1 MINLKLPYTPSDNSP
16 IELQDALEQTQLL
29 LENGVVVPKHT
40 SLIYSRGVL
49 FFYID
54 RRANIIYNSQAMPS
68 FTFNKLPTAVAGFE
82 RLNDRPVNFEPIIK
96 IRNDEYQLRSVIV
109 SEVNNLESGA
119 NLVIGSTAIFMA
131 HTNYNKQRYQDEFFM
146 YDPYSVVKPRLINGA
161 VERSQPIEKI
171 PGTSFEPE
179 LSSFDDAAR
188 TRGIVF
194 MYELSKDNSAGI
206 ITY

>member
-1 MINLKLPYTPSDNSP
+1 M
-16 IELQDALEQTQLL
+16 
-29 LENGVVVPKHT
+29 VVQKNT

-54 RRANIIYNSQAMPS
+54 RRSNIIYNTQSQLS
-68 FTFNKLPTAVAGFE
+68 FNIKLPTAVAGFE
-82 RLNDRPVNFEPIIK
+82 RLNQRPVNFDKVIN
-96 IRNDEYQLRSVIV
+96 IRQDEYRLRSVIV
-109 SEVNNLESGA
+109 SEVNDLAEESD
-119 NLVIGSTAIFMA
+119 LVVGSSALIMN
-131 HTNYNKQRYQDEFFM
+131 HIDYSVGRNQDEYLI